1 MIHAHRVVAALA
13 FSACAYAL
21 VLRPRLLRWG
31 ASDEEVQQPYPGAEF
46 VPGGRRGPTMAR
58 DD

>member
-1 MIHAHRVVAALA
+1 MIHALRVVAALA
-13 FSACAYAL
+13 FSARAYAL

-31 ASDEEVQQPYPGAEF
+31 ASDEEVQLPYLGAEF
-46 VPGGRRGPTMAR
+46 APSCRRGATMAR